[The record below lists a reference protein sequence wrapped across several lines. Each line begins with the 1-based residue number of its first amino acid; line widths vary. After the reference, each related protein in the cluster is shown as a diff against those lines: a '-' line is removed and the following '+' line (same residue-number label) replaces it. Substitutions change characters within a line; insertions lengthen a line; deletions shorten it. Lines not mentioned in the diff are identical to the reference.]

1 MTPDYHGRYAE
12 YAVID
17 DPSLPERFQN
27 YIIDKNK
34 IGEGPVGLC
43 YHARRTDTNEAVR
56 LKVIRRRL
64 SLNPEIV
71 ELFQKQS
78 RLFAEFRGSQI
89 QPFRGTTTHNEML
102 IFEFGH
108 VDGISLRNII
118 IENAPLHPDL
128 VALIA
133 QGTLLALNQIHGVR
147 PSPGMG
153 NLIPLHK
160 NLKPEN
166 IFLTSGGKIILTD
179 IDMLPFCHLSDR
191 LKLSLPYSL
200 NVYESPE
207 QLLKAGYADR
217 RSDVFALGLIMLEM
231 ATGRYPYGGG
241 NVFEIRQNIREEYRE
256 NADTLYPPY
265 KETAVRSLSK
275 SLSRLINKMIEHN
288 PEKRMQTL
296 MDLES
301 SLVDY
306 FSGASYD
313 YPEKTLTDYLRL
325 RSFQTERA
333 RKKGFIDRLFGG

>member
-1 MTPDYHGRYAE
+1 MTPDYQGRYAE
-12 YAVID
+12 FAVVD

-34 IGEGPVGLC
+34 IGEGPISFC
-43 YHARRTDTNEAVR
+43 YQARRTDTNEAVR

-64 SLNPEIV
+64 SLNPEFA

-78 RLFAEFRGSQI
+78 RLLAEFRGSQI
-89 QPFRGTTTHNEML
+89 QPFRGTTIHNEML
-102 IFEFGH
+102 MLEFGH
-108 VDGISLRNII
+108 IEGVSLRSII
-118 IENAPLHPDL
+118 AENAPLHPDL

-133 QGTLLALNQIHGVR
+133 QGILQALNQIHGVR

-166 IFLTSGGKIILTD
+166 VFLTVGGKIVLTD

-191 LKLSLPYSL
+191 LKLALPYSL

-231 ATGRYPYGGG
+231 ATGRYPYSGS
-241 NVFEIRQNIREEYRE
+241 NVFEIRQNIREEFRDNADVLYPSYRE
-256 NADTLYPPY
+256 SS
-265 KETAVRSLSK
+265 VRSLTK

-301 SLVDY
+301 NLVDY

-333 RKKGFIDRLFGG
+333 HKKGFIDRLFGG